1 MPNATPTPVVKFLAT
16 EKYET
21 VWNAMRDFTEQRV
34 ETSADEIWLLQHPP
48 VYTLG
53 QGGKE
58 EHIIRRNNIPVIHSD
73 RGGQVTYHG
82 PGQIVAYVLLDI
94 RRRSGGLR
102 TLVRALEAAII
113 NLLCDYGINAN
124 GDEKAPGVYVAG
136 AKIAALGLRLR
147 RGCTYHGISL
157 NVAMD
162 LSPFADINPCGY
174 ANLSVTQMADHGVAL
189 AAADIMPPLA
199 EHLKKTLWDGYC
211 KL

>member
-1 MPNATPTPVVKFLAT
+1 MLLRRMPNATPTPVVKFLAT

-124 GDEKAPGVYVAG
+124 GD
-136 AKIAALGLRLR
+136 
-147 RGCTYHGISL
+147 
-157 NVAMD
+157 
-162 LSPFADINPCGY
+162 
-174 ANLSVTQMADHGVAL
+174 
-189 AAADIMPPLA
+189 
-199 EHLKKTLWDGYC
+199 
-211 KL
+211 